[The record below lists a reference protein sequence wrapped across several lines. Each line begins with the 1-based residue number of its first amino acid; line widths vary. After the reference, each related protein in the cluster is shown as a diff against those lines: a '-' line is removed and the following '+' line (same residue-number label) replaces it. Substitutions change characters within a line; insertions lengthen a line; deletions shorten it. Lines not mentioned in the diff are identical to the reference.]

1 MFFSFY
7 TPKDFSFFTTI
18 GILSHKAA
26 RRSTDQSSR
35 SSSDI
40 SALPT
45 IDDSRLPRSALRRR
59 SGNRWLRNFRHS
71 PVPSCNLTTGLFPDG
86 SILSP
91 KAYIHLNGFYRYSY
105 CRLTG
110 KEGIIVRS
118 SAYFN
123 SSGMSSSVK

>member
-45 IDDSRLPRSALRRR
+45 IDDSRLPRRALRRR
-59 SGNRWLRNFRHS
+59 SGI
-71 PVPSCNLTTGLFPDG
+71 DG
-86 SILSP
+86 FVI
-91 KAYIHLNGFYRYSY
+91 F
-105 CRLTG
+105 
-110 KEGIIVRS
+110 GIRQYHP
-118 SAYFN
+118 AT
-123 SSGMSSSVK
+123 